1 MRAAVLVAPST
12 FELRDVEP
20 PDFVRGWQAVDVS
33 ACGVCGSD
41 LGIYDRDPP
50 IPRYWPGHE
59 IAGRHAGRLVVVN
72 PLVFC
77 GSCRFCASGR
87 ENLCDAPRM
96 ISHHAPG
103 GFAERVHAPAANIH
117 PIDATPEHA
126 ACVEPVASSLHV
138 ASLAGP
144 LAGRR
149 VAVVGASTIG
159 LLLVQ
164 LARRAGAER
173 VGLVA
178 RHDFQRQL
186 GRRLGA
192 EDPDDFTPDVT
203 LVAAAGDGSG
213 LQWAADHSDTC
224 GRVVLVG
231 NIKDS
236 RPLTLKWIV
245 ERELQVVGSQRYTRA
260 EFHQAIRL
268 VESGALDLDALITH
282 RFPLSEI
289 ARAYEVAGGK
299 AQHRSV
305 KVLVHP
311 DGLPTRSDA

>member
-20 PDFVRGWQAVDVS
+20 PEAVRGWQAIDVS

-50 IPRYWPGHE
+50 IPLYWPGHE
-59 IAGRHAGRLVVVN
+59 IAGRHAGRRVVVN

-77 GSCRFCASGR
+77 GRCRFCASDR
-87 ENLCDAPRM
+87 ENLCEAPRM

-103 GFAERVHAPAANIH
+103 GFAERVHAPSGNVH
-117 PIDATPEHA
+117 PIEASADHA
-126 ACVEPVASSLHV
+126 ACVEPIASSLHV
-138 ASLAGP
+138 AAVAGP
-144 LAGRR
+144 LEGRN
-149 VAVVGASTIG
+149 VAVIGGSTIG

-164 LARRAGAER
+164 LARRAGASR
-173 VGLVA
+173 VGLVS
-178 RHDFQRQL
+178 RHAFQRELGEQL
-186 GRRLGA
+186 GAGPA
-192 EDPDDFTPDVT
+192 DFTPDVT

-213 LQWAADHSDTC
+213 LQWASDHTDTR

-231 NIKDS
+231 NIRDS

-245 ERELQVVGSQRYTRA
+245 ERELQVSGSQRYTRD
-260 EFHQAIRL
+260 EFREAIAL
-268 VESGALDLDALITH
+268 VESAALDLEALITH

-289 ARAYEVAGGK
+289 SRAYEVAGDK
-299 AQHRSV
+299 ARHQSV
-305 KVLVHP
+305 KVLVEP
-311 DGLPTRSDA
+311 DA

>member
-20 PDFVRGWQAVDVS
+20 PEFVRGWRSIDVS

-41 LGIYDRDPP
+41 IGIYDRNPP
-50 IPRYWPGHE
+50 IPEYWPGHE
-59 IAGRHAGRLVVVN
+59 IAGHCNGQLVVVN

-77 GSCRFCASGR
+77 GVCRFCADGR

-103 GFAERVHAPAANIH
+103 GFAERVHAPETNVHA
-117 PIDATPEHA
+117 IDASAEHA
-126 ACVEPVASSLHV
+126 ACVEPIASSLHV
-138 ASLAGP
+138 LSVAGSLEGK
-144 LAGRR
+144 R
-149 VAVVGASTIG
+149 VAILGASTIG

-178 RHDFQRQL
+178 RHDFQREL
-186 GRRLGA
+186 GERLGA
-192 EDPDDFTPDVT
+192 EDAENFHPEVT

-213 LQWAADHSDTC
+213 LQWAADHTDTG

-245 ERELQVVGSQRYTRA
+245 ERELEVRGSQRYTRA
-260 EFHQAIRL
+260 EFVEALQL
-268 VESGALDLDALITH
+268 VEQRALDLDALITH

-289 ARAYEVAGGK
+289 SQAYDVAAHK
-299 AQHRSV
+299 DRHHSV
-305 KVLVHP
+305 KVMVHP
-311 DGLPTRSDA
+311 DG